1 MYCQLLQ
8 PKKPKKPK
16 AAASGSDEDSEKKV
30 HLSLHFASISALLS
44 ICELSCHPLLVR
56 HLQEEGSYLSSS
68 DSDVQLAKQ
77 KVIMR
82 SQLFLQR

>member
-56 HLQEEGSYLSSS
+56 HLQEEGSSS